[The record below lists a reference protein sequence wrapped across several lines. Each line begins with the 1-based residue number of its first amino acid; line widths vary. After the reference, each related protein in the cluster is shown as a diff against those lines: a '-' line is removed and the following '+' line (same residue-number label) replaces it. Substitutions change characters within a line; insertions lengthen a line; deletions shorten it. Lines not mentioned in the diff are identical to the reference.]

1 MCCYWLSF
9 SIAWKTLSFFLCVGY
24 QSLSI
29 SFQKQKSTTWT
40 LMCCYRFVCSSCCT
54 FLKEIKKIFFMHP
67 GSSISSQPRERS
79 SRPWAWSLELPEDSL
94 VETLSTWAGLGP
106 RYTAGSDRPGFRPRQ
121 SQPGHRV
128 LLCIFE
134 LNLDSQKSYK
144 NSAKFP
150 CICHPACPQVHVL
163 HDQSVAS
170 KRRQ

>member
-1 MCCYWLSF
+1 
-9 SIAWKTLSFFLCVGY
+9 
-24 QSLSI
+24 
-29 SFQKQKSTTWT
+29 
-40 LMCCYRFVCSSCCT
+40 MCCYRFVCGSCCT
-54 FLKEIKKIFFMHP
+54 FLKEIKKIFFVQP
-67 GSSISSQPRERS
+67 SSSISSQSRES
-79 SRPWAWSLELPEDSL
+79 SSCPSARSLELPEDSL
-94 VETLSTWAGLGP
+94 METLSTRAGLGP
-106 RYTAGSDRPGFRPRQ
+106 WYTAGSDRSGFRPRQ

-150 CICHPACPQVHVL
+150 CICHPACTQVHVL